1 MNKLDYDVMKEL
13 YFDNSLTQREIA
25 ARIGCSL
32 GAVNNSVK
40 ALTNYGF
47 LSPSNSLTEK
57 ATQYISSHQPR
68 NAVILAA
75 GFGMRMVPINTEF
88 PKGLLKIDGEPLIER
103 VIKQLHEAGVFEI
116 HIVVGFLKEK
126 FEYLIDKYNV
136 SFVVNSEYTVYNNLF
151 SVSKVNDKICN
162 SYIIPSDIW
171 CENNPF
177 SEFEPYSWYMVS
189 DRETTSESVRINRK
203 NEIIVNSPNTPG
215 QSMAGIAYITE
226 EDSTPLKERI
236 KHFCSVPGYH
246 DCFWEIA
253 LTQKG
258 KMTVWAKEVSRN
270 NVVEINTYE
279 QLRDFRGQ
287 SDQLKSSA
295 IGVIA
300 EALGC
305 DETEITDITV
315 QKKGMTNRSFLF
327 RCKGKK
333 YIMRI
338 PGEGTEKLIN
348 RQQEAATYKVISP
361 TGICDNVKYINPTNG
376 YKITE
381 FYESS
386 RCCDPLNK
394 SDIKKCMDR
403 LSAFHRMRLS
413 VDHSFDLFKEIN
425 FYESL
430 WDGNESVYVDYSDT
444 KAKVL
449 SLQGYIEKNISEKVL
464 SHIDSVPDNFLFI
477 PTADGAEEIKLIDW
491 EYAGMQD
498 PHIDIAMFAI
508 YALYDREM
516 VEFLIDSYFNG
527 SCPDSVRTKIYCYI
541 SACGL
546 LWSNWCEYKRMLG
559 VEFGEY
565 SLRQYRY
572 AKEYYKIAKS
582 YAEHR
587 GILL

>member
-1 MNKLDYDVMKEL
+1 MNKLDCDVIKEL
-13 YFDNSLTQREIA
+13 FSDNRLTQREIA
-25 ARIGCSL
+25 SRTGSSL
-32 GAVNNSVK
+32 GAVNKSVK
-40 ALTNYGF
+40 ALTDFGF
-47 LSPSNSLTEK
+47 LSSRSCLTEK
-57 ATQYISSHQPR
+57 ASRYILNHRPR
-68 NAVILAA
+68 NAIILAA

-103 VIKQLHEAGVFEI
+103 IIKQLHEAGIFEI
-116 HIVVGFLKEK
+116 HIVVGFLKER

-136 SFVVNSEYTVYNNLF
+136 SLVVNSEYSVYNNLF
-151 SVSKVNDKICN
+151 SVNRVKDKIGD

-177 SEFEPYSWYMVS
+177 SEFEPYSWYMIS
-189 DRETTSESVRINRK
+189 DKETSSGSVKINRK
-203 NEIIVNSPNTPG
+203 NEIIVNSPNITG
-215 QSMAGIAYITE
+215 QSMVGIAYISK
-226 EDSTPLKERI
+226 EDSVQLKERI
-236 KHFCSVPGYH
+236 SHFCSVPGYE

-253 LTQKG
+253 LTDKG
-258 KMTVWAKEVSRN
+258 KMSVWAKEISHK

-279 QLRDFRGQ
+279 QLRDFRSQ
-287 SDQLKSSA
+287 SDHLKSSA
-295 IGVIA
+295 ISTIA
-300 EALGC
+300 EVFGC
-305 DETEITDITV
+305 KETEITDITV

-327 RCKGKK
+327 MCKGKK

-348 RQQEAATYKVISP
+348 RQQEAATYKVISS
-361 TGICDNVKYINPTNG
+361 TGICDDVKYINPSNG

-381 FYESS
+381 FYENS

-394 SDIKKCMDR
+394 DDVKRCMDR
-403 LSAFHRMRLS
+403 LSAFHKMRLS
-413 VDHSFDLFKEIN
+413 VEHSFDIFKEID

-430 WDGNESVYVDYSDT
+430 WGENKSVYVDYSGT

-449 SLQGYIEKNISEKVL
+449 SLKGYIEKNSSKKVL
-464 SHIDSVPDNFLFI
+464 SHIDSVPDNFLFV
-477 PTADGAEEIKLIDW
+477 PASDGNEEIKLIDW

-498 PHIDIAMFAI
+498 PHVDIAMFAI

-527 SCPDSVRTKIYCYI
+527 SCSDSVRAKIYCYI

-572 AKEYYKIAKS
+572 AKEYYTIAKS
-582 YAEHR
+582 YAEQR
-587 GILL
+587 GIIL